1 MEQSNYFMKSSE
13 HSNSL
18 TNPYKEDAINSI
30 YNMLFCDDLELYKAK
45 SNEIDTYPWN
55 IIFSDSI
62 ETEQLQK
69 LIDDSNT
76 ESRMKVLAYKRLL
89 SAGHIPHHKVLLAVI
104 VEVGLDQGLDVLAS
118 YSDGTA
124 RTINHTEKV
133 LIWETIDKQSLQLTE
148 DLFTKSQD
156 IVKQIGPWNKPR
168 RPAPST
174 GNARISFLVSDG
186 LYFGEGAIEVL
197 FNDSLAGPALTS
209 ATNLMSYIIEK
220 SLESK

>member
-45 SNEIDTYPWN
+45 SKELDAYPWN

-76 ESRMKVLAYKRLL
+76 ESRMKVLAYNKLL

-118 YSDGTA
+118 YSGGTA
-124 RTINHTEKV
+124 RIINQTEKV

-156 IVKQIGPWNKPR
+156 IVKLIGPWNKPR

-197 FNDSLAGPALTS
+197 FNDPLAGPALTS
-209 ATNLMSYIIEK
+209 ATYLMSYITEK